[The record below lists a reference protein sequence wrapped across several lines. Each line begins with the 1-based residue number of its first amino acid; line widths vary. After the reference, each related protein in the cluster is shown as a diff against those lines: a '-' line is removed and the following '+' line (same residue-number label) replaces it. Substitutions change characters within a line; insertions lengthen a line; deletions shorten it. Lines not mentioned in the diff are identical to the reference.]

1 VNEYSFL
8 TQWPRGTSTTQSA
21 DKTSVLQDLLKEDSA
36 YWIALLYL
44 EPLASVAQ

>member
-21 DKTSVLQDLLKEDSA
+21 DKPA
-36 YWIALLYL
+36 YYRTCSKKIQRT
-44 EPLASVAQ
+44 E